1 MANAP
6 AARQPGAGANG
17 LAPTHMPAAE
27 RLAEV
32 AEILALGI
40 FRLRLRSETPTR
52 EHAPTGESLLHFMAG
67 ESGGVTRREN
77 AGTRS

>member
-17 LAPTHMPAAE
+17 LAPTHMPAPE

-32 AEILALGI
+32 AEILALGML
-40 FRLRLRSETPTR
+40 RLRLRSETPAR
-52 EHAPTGESLLHFMAG
+52 EHAPTGESSLHFMAG
-67 ESGGVTRREN
+67 ESGGRTRRETV
-77 AGTRS
+77 GSRT

>member
-17 LAPTHMPAAE
+17 LAPTRMPAAE

-32 AEILALGI
+32 AEILALGLV
-40 FRLRLRSETPTR
+40 RLRARQSSPLSCEFRESSLPLSPAKSVHASPT
-52 EHAPTGESLLHFMAG
+52 S
-67 ESGGVTRREN
+67 RRRP
-77 AGTRS
+77 A